1 MSLMVKVAERVA
13 ETVIDTAEQM
23 LIAPA
28 PNGLISPGPENLISP
43 APIASALLPLQ
54 IIVGIALF
62 VGVAAALWRH
72 RQLRR
77 FP

>member
-13 ETVIDTAEQM
+13 DTIVNTTEQM

-28 PNGLISPGPENLISP
+28 PNGLISPGPENLISS

-54 IIVGIALF
+54 VIAGIALF
-62 VGVAAALWRH
+62 VGVAAALWRF